1 MPGCQALEYA
11 ILDIKLHSHW
21 WRPYVNNGSPKPD
34 TVCRLLASLPRLF
47 YVLVWEGQWDLT
59 TLPSGWEAHV
69 APEEAAPGERPL
81 ILEPKGIFSGP
92 IEIGSRAERR
102 PVVLFHSGRSPV
114 RLGEDSAA
122 WRWVKPKRQ
131 AVINYHEGGE
141 SDDE

>member
-11 ILDIKLHSHW
+11 VLDFQPGGRGCGCSECWI
-21 WRPYVNNGSPKPD
+21 NGQPRKPD
-34 TVCRLLASLPRLF
+34 TICRLLASLPRLF

-114 RLGEDSAA
+114 RLGEDNAA
-122 WRWVKPKRQ
+122 
-131 AVINYHEGGE
+131 
-141 SDDE
+141 